1 MSLYDVA
8 YMYVV
13 RLRARGVIVQELF
26 AVIGIAVG
34 VGLLFASQVATA
46 SFGGSVAQLTSGV
59 VGHSRYQLE
68 ARSSAGFGER
78 VLSEVQALPGVRAAV
93 PMLEAQIG
101 LVGPAGKRAVY
112 LLATDERY
120 IHLTGP
126 LLRHFTRGQLAGQRA
141 IVLPAPLAAAIGA
154 EQLQV
159 IDAEVGTRFIPTLLG
174 AVLEPSEIGSLIHSQ
189 VAIASLR
196 YAQNLTGMQGRL
208 SRVLVQVRSGRNV
221 EALRGLRRIAAGRL
235 NVESADFDTTL
246 FGEAAT
252 SINESVNVFAA
263 ICALVG
269 FMFAYC
275 AVLLTAHLRQR
286 LLSELRM
293 LGAPP
298 RLIVKVLLFDAAA
311 IGVWG
316 ALLGLAIGDLL
327 SELVFN
333 ASPEFLSIAFP
344 VGSQRI
350 ITRQS
355 VVLAVV
361 AGLLAAAIGVLVP
374 LWGARTHRR
383 AQPSAAGVPDG
394 AHVVGLFGRLRL
406 HRRPVRS
413 HLSGVPSGGDR
424 SFPGGYR
431 AAGIVCLV
439 VTTVIVLA
447 APRSSVI
454 AIVTLVLAALLLLP
468 SLIDAGLGVFERLQW
483 RLGSPAAALA
493 VVELRSPLVR
503 TRVLA
508 IAATAAVAVVGG
520 AMIQGSRS
528 NLQAGLAAS
537 FHTISSAADVWVSP
551 ATGDN
556 LFATIPFHEIP
567 LAPLRRLPGV
577 RAISVYRASFLNV
590 GDRRVFVE
598 APPGIA
604 APPLSV
610 IQLPEGDLAIAD
622 SRLRSGGWVVLST
635 ALADEHH
642 LQIGQRFT
650 LPTPHPVTLRV
661 AALSTDLGWPA
672 GAVIVSPAD
681 YVAAWGSAEP
691 SAYNVM
697 LEPGARPTRVAVE
710 LRRTLARMGYTGL
723 AVQTERRHEQ
733 LEISNGQ
740 QGLARL
746 TQMALLVLLA
756 GVLASASTMGAGVWQ
771 RRRALARL
779 KVQGLARSLLWR
791 SLVWESIVLIGLG
804 CLVGAPFGI
813 YGQLLV
819 SHALLTVTGFPV
831 VISLALPSVLESFA
845 VVALA
850 ASAIVALSGYRA
862 TGVSAQA

>member
-1 MSLYDVA
+1 MGLYDVA
-8 YMYVV
+8 YLYVV

-26 AVIGIAVG
+26 AVFGIAVG
-34 VGLLFASQVATA
+34 VGLLFASQIATV

-59 VGHSRYQLE
+59 IGQSRYQLE
-68 ARSSAGFGER
+68 ARSAEGFEER
-78 VLSEVQALPGVRAAV
+78 VLGEVQALPGVRAAV
-93 PMLEAQIG
+93 PVLEAQIG
-101 LVGPAGKRAVY
+101 LVGPAGRRAVY
-112 LLATDERY
+112 LLATDPRY
-120 IHLTGP
+120 VHLTGV
-126 LLRHFTRGQLAGQRA
+126 LLRHFTRAQIAGQRA

-159 IDAEVGTRFIPTLLG
+159 IEAQVGTHLVPTLVG
-174 AVLEPSEIGSLIHSQ
+174 AVLTSLEIGPLIHSP
-189 VAIASLR
+189 VAVAPLR

-208 SRVLVQVRSGRNV
+208 SRVLVQVRPGRDA
-221 EALRGLRRIAAGRL
+221 EALRGLRRIAAGHL
-235 NVESADFDTTL
+235 NVESANFDTTL
-246 FGEAAT
+246 FDEAAIP
-252 SINESVNVFAA
+252 INQSVSVFAA

-275 AVLLTAHLRQR
+275 AMLLTAHLRRR
-286 LLSELRM
+286 LVSELRM

-298 RLIVKVLLFDAAA
+298 RQIVKVLLFDAVAL
-311 IGVWG
+311 GGCG
-316 ALLGLAIGDLL
+316 ALLGLVLGDLL
-327 SELVFN
+327 SVLVFS
-333 ASPEFLSIAFP
+333 ASPEFLTIAFP
-344 VGSQRI
+344 VGLQRI
-350 ITRQS
+350 IAWQS
-355 VVLAVV
+355 VVLAIV

-374 LWGARTHRR
+374 LWDARRHGR
-383 AQPSAAGVPDG
+383 AQPAPAGKPDG
-394 AHVVGLFGRLRL
+394 AREVGLCGWLHS
-406 HRRPVRS
+406 HRRSGRS
-413 HLSGVPSGGDR
+413 HRSDSPSEAAHRFSG
-424 SFPGGYR
+424 R
-431 AAGIVCLV
+431 ARAIGIVCLV

-468 SLIDAGLGVFERLQW
+468 SLIDAGVAVFERLQW

-493 VVELRSPLVR
+493 VVELRSPPAR
-503 TRVLA
+503 TRMLA

-520 AMIQGSRS
+520 AMIQGSRR

-577 RAISVYRASFLNV
+577 RAIGVYRAGFLNV

-598 APPGIA
+598 APPATA
-604 APPLSV
+604 ARPLSA
-610 IQLPEGDLAIAD
+610 IQLSEGDVAIAD
-622 SRLRSGGWVVLST
+622 ARLRSGGWVVLST
-635 ALADEHH
+635 ALASEHH
-642 LQIGQRFT
+642 VQIGQRLT
-650 LPTPHPVTLRV
+650 LPTPHPLRLRV

-681 YVAAWGSAEP
+681 YVAGWGNAAP

-697 LEPGARPTRVAVE
+697 LDPGASPAGVAAEV
-710 LRRTLARMGYTGL
+710 RRTLARMGYTGL

-733 LEISNGQ
+733 LEISSGR

-771 RRRALARL
+771 RRQAFARL
-779 KVQGLARSLLWR
+779 KVQGLTRSILWR
-791 SLVWESIVLIGLG
+791 ALVWESTFVIGLG
-804 CLVGAPFGI
+804 CLVGAAFGI

-819 SHALLTVTGFPV
+819 SHALLIVTGFPV
-831 VISLALPSVLESFA
+831 VISLALPVAFESFG

-862 TGVSAQA
+862 TAVPAQT